1 MPVLVAALIEAFG
14 PEVLALI
21 GLAIVIPLMNVIR
34 GIIQAIPFIGT
45 QLANALGG
53 VWNWFGGV
61 IQSME
66 RTVEYTT
73 NAILQV
79 VGHAAIAVL
88 GAAIDYALSLAHS
101 AQALIGLLFNDISGL
116 WNAINGW
123 VTSGINAAHAL
134 AAFAEQ
140 GVQQLAATAG
150 MLLTR
155 IGTAEVN
162 IAWLLLHF
170 VPGVNARLS
179 ALEAVAAEVPVML
192 RDLSGLKGLTAQ
204 QAADIAA
211 LTVAVKSIDTTI
223 GIDGRE
229 IGTLAGQLAQ
239 VIPLAAISALGITA
253 IDTLIKVA
261 EDPCYCMSST
271 GDLSDLTS
279 RVLALENSQ

>member
-1 MPVLVAALIEAFG
+1 MPALVAVLIEAFG

-21 GLAIVIPLMNVIR
+21 GLAIVIPLMNLIR

-53 VWNWFGGV
+53 VWNWFAGV

-73 NAILQV
+73 NTILQV
-79 VGHAAIAVL
+79 VGHAAIYVL
-88 GAAIDYALSLAHS
+88 GAAIDYALSLANSAHS
-101 AQALIGLLFNDISGL
+101 LISLLFNDISGI
-116 WNAINGW
+116 WNAIYGW
-123 VTSGINAAHAL
+123 VNAAIIAAHSLAQAAYGLANSAWIAAGTAL
-134 AAFAEQ
+134 S
-140 GVQQLAATAG
+140 
-150 MLLTR
+150 R
-155 IGTAEVN
+155 IGAAEVN

-239 VIPLAAISALGITA
+239 VLPLSVIAALGLTA
-253 IDTLIKVA
+253 IDTLVKVA

-271 GDLSDLTS
+271 GNLSDLTS